1 MNTHMHTH
9 TSRTWRWGRSGLQP
23 VCPWRPRIQALRTLP
38 RGGRPRRTACWAA
51 GCWSLSPG
59 PERATGPVLLMT
71 RRGRGAGTEGMGER
85 GSGGAEQKRAQRLS
99 WIKTRKRS
107 GCWAF
112 STRQE
117 AVIRR
122 GRGLRGRVR
131 DASGGPRN
139 VLVGPGSRVGRCR
152 LLILRR
158 LCACAVSFSVC
169 LLSLPP
175 PPLWHFPAQISEG
188 AGSTVS
194 AGFRRERATVT
205 FCVCRSCRGGRSKR
219 AGSTTSIREATALRT
234 TCGDGRAGLFRAKT
248 SLMPTV
254 EGVMGLDAGA

>member
-9 TSRTWRWGRSGLQP
+9 TSRTWHWGRSGLQP
-23 VCPWRPRIQALRTLP
+23 VCPWRPRIQALPTLP

-169 LLSLPP
+169 LACLSL
-175 PPLWHFPAQISEG
+175 
-188 AGSTVS
+188 
-194 AGFRRERATVT
+194 
-205 FCVCRSCRGGRSKR
+205 
-219 AGSTTSIREATALRT
+219 LRLS
-234 TCGDGRAGLFRAKT
+234 GT
-248 SLMPTV
+248 SLPRSPR
-254 EGVMGLDAGA
+254 EQDQPLAQALGGSARR